1 MVRKEKKPEL
11 VDWISD
17 RLRRAEIAV
26 VTDYRGLN
34 VAQLSDLRNKLR
46 EQGIEYHVVKNT
58 LAKFAADATGKSSV
72 AGLLEGPTAIAF
84 GYEDPVKVP
93 KTILDYMKA
102 HDGVNVQIRGG
113 LLGDRALTN
122 AEVLAIA
129 KLPPREDLIA
139 RTVGLIQSPLYG
151 LMNVLN
157 GNLRGLA
164 AVLQAR
170 VQQLEQGG

>member
-72 AGLLEGPTAIAF
+72 AELLEGPTAIAF

-102 HDGVNVQIRGG
+102 HDEVSVQIRGG

-129 KLPPREDLIA
+129 KLPPREELIA